1 MKTKKYF
8 VISVLALLAC
18 SCQDEEQ
25 GGVQPTP
32 GQDVQFGATLEQNG
46 SRTIY
51 DTPDTDDQGDPTAYP
66 IYWENGDEVI
76 VSSPECAD
84 NGGVGNANY
93 KVNVGN
99 NTTQNYATSLDKTG
113 DRGVRWGNNQT
124 GNFYSF
130 YPASH
135 AELGSDYKTMTVTM
149 PAQQDNNIETDEQG
163 NITVVRPDMEACF
176 MYAGSTASS
185 GETVNLR
192 YIPLSTAVRF
202 TLRGPQSGDP
212 VTVNYVRIY
221 APQGTVIDG
230 SFTLDF
236 SNASTK
242 DGNKKA
248 PTVTAANG
256 RNYVTMNA
264 ANPETNQ
271 YLTLGPGENAE
282 LCAFLLLEKE
292 QPINEHW
299 YIEVGLS
306 DGTSLK
312 KSLVAS
318 GDTDNMTLV
327 PGKVHNLGEL
337 PQLQSGG
344 AWDPANWMANLQRN
358 VYLSEISL
366 PGSWNSGNIDSQPA
380 FQSEGTTINGTN
392 IDAQYK
398 AGVRAFHID
407 TRWNAR
413 QILPGTVYIT
423 EDLGVANGGAS
434 YNLLNGEGRYMH
446 WNNQTFE
453 DILLNDIIHED
464 TSNPENNRP
473 RDDEY
478 MVVICTFAQDSYN
491 VTDFNGNLDWKGRIS
506 QICASSDKVVDART
520 LTPNT
525 CVADVLGKV
534 IVVVNTSS
542 DDEVANSKC
551 LFMNMGMELDENEFT
566 GQDYYTTDLKWNNNT
581 SSGISMYATHAQIT
595 KDQVSTPDDRGFA
608 PTLSQREYHL
618 QNILN
623 VSKGN
628 YNNLANYQHN
638 IWYYLGLGGY
648 YYPEDH
654 LGVARD
660 LNNWID
666 DKVDEMSAG
675 GEYYPLGIV
684 LMNCAIQYKDVV
696 QDILQMNN
704 KYRKAYDP
712 TRSPVDGTDIE
723 GNMGGG
729 GNRTVHSAAA
739 GYSSGM
745 KDNQINAISWTRCR

>member
-1 MKTKKYF
+1 MKTKQYF
-8 VISVLALLAC
+8 MISALALLAY
-18 SCQDEEQ
+18 SCQDESYETA
-25 GGVQPTP
+25 VQPTP
-32 GQDVQFGATLEQNG
+32 GQDVQFGAALGQNAT
-46 SRTIY
+46 RTVY
-51 DTPDTDDQGDPTAYP
+51 GDRDGDAFP

-76 VSSPECAD
+76 VSSPECAKE
-84 NGGVGNANY
+84 GGVGSANY
-93 KVNVGN
+93 KVNVGD

-113 DRGVRWGNNQT
+113 EIGVRWSNNT
-124 GNFYSF
+124 SAHFYSF

-135 AELGSDYKTMTVTM
+135 AELGSDYTTMTLTM
-149 PAQQDNNIETDEQG
+149 PAQQDNNIETDQDG

-176 MYAGSTASS
+176 MYASSTANS

-192 YIPLSTAVRF
+192 YIPLSTAIRF
-202 TLRGPQSGDP
+202 TLNGPSQQGAEP

-230 SFTLDF
+230 SFTLSF
-236 SNASTK
+236 SGTDK
-242 DGNKKA
+242 
-248 PTVTAANG
+248 PTLTPVQG
-256 RNYVTMNA
+256 RVRNYVTMNA

-271 YLTLGPGENAE
+271 YLTLGYNESAE
-282 LCAFLLLEKE
+282 LCAFLLIPGEME
-292 QPINEHW
+292 ITDDW
-299 YIEVGLS
+299 YIEI
-306 DGTSLK
+306 GTSSGKSYK
-312 KSLVAS
+312 KYLTALPD
-318 GDTDNMTLV
+318 GNRKLV
-327 PGKVHNLGEL
+327 PGQVHYLPGLPNLDVD
-337 PQLQSGG
+337 S
-344 AWDPANWMANLQRN
+344 AWDPAHWMANLQRN

-366 PGSWNSGNIDSQPA
+366 PGSWNSGNIDSQPT
-380 FQSEGTTINGTN
+380 FQSDGSTINGTD

-407 TRWNAR
+407 TRWNATR
-413 QILPGTVYIT
+413 EWIWGGVGYTYNP
-423 EDLGVANGGAS
+423 EDLGVATGGAS
-434 YNLLNGEGRYMH
+434 YNTTGGRYMH
-446 WNNQTFE
+446 EDNDTFE
-453 DILLNDIIHED
+453 DVLLHRIIHED
-464 TSNPENNRP
+464 PSNSENNRP

-491 VTDFNGNLDWKGRIS
+491 VTNFNGNLDWKGRIS

-534 IVVVNTSS
+534 IVVVNTYST
-542 DDEVANSKC
+542 DAVADSKC
-551 LFMNMGMELDENEFT
+551 LFMNMGMSLVEDEFL
-566 GQDYYTTDLKWNNNT
+566 GQDYYTTDLKWQNSS
-581 SSGISMYATHAQIT
+581 SSGLSMYATHAQIT
-595 KDQVSTPDDRGFA
+595 STGGYTPSDRGFA
-608 PTLSQREYHL
+608 PTLAQRETHL
-618 QNILN
+618 ENILN

-628 YNNLANYQHN
+628 YNNLDNYQHN

-654 LGVARD
+654 ESVARD
-660 LNNWID
+660 LNGWID
-666 DKVDEMSAG
+666 GKVDEMSAG

-696 QDILQMNN
+696 QDILEMNN

-729 GNRTVHSAAA
+729 NRVVHSAAP

-745 KDNQINAISWTRCR
+745 TDNQTNAIGWTRCR

>member
-8 VISVLALLAC
+8 MISALAFLAC

-25 GGVQPTP
+25 GGAQPTP
-32 GQDVQFGATLEQNG
+32 GQDVQFGATLEQSA
-46 SRTIY
+46 SRTVY
-51 DTPDTDDQGDPTAYP
+51 GDRDGDAYP

-113 DRGVRWGNNQT
+113 DIGVRWGTNQT

-163 NITVVRPDMEACF
+163 TITVVRPDMEACF

-236 SNASTK
+236 SNASTEA
-242 DGNKKA
+242 GEENA
-248 PTVTAANG
+248 PTVTAVNG

-282 LCAFLLLEKE
+282 LCAFLLLVKPE
-292 QPINEHW
+292 PINNHW

-312 KSLVAS
+312 KSLLAS
-318 GDTDNMTLV
+318 GDTGNMALV
-327 PGKVHNLGEL
+327 PGKVHDLGEL

-344 AWDPANWMANLQRN
+344 EWDPANWMANLQRN

-366 PGSWNSGNIDSQPA
+366 PGSWNSGNIDSQPT
-380 FQSEGTTINGTN
+380 FQSEGTTINGTD

-398 AGVRAFHID
+398 AGIRAFHID
-407 TRWNAR
+407 TRWNAER
-413 QILPGTVYIT
+413 SFDLFGGGLQYTPT
-423 EDLGVANGGAS
+423 DLGVATGGAS
-434 YNLLNGEGRYMH
+434 YNPAGGRYMH
-446 WNNQTFE
+446 EDNDTFE
-453 DILLNDIIHED
+453 DVLLHRIIHED
-464 TSNPENNRP
+464 SEHPENNRP
-473 RDDEY
+473 RADEY

-491 VTDFNGNLDWKGRIS
+491 VTDFNGSLDWKGRIS

-534 IVVVNTSS
+534 IVVVNTYSK
-542 DDEVANSKC
+542 DAVTDSKC
-551 LFMNMGMELDENEFT
+551 LFMNMGMNLVEDEFL
-566 GQDYYTTDLKWNNNT
+566 GQDYYTTDLKWNNAT
-581 SSGISMYATHAQIT
+581 SSGLNMYATHAQISNGT
-595 KDQVSTPDDRGFA
+595 GGYTPSDRGFA
-608 PTLSQREYHL
+608 PTLVQRETHL
-618 QNILN
+618 ENILN

-654 LGVARD
+654 AGVAQD
-660 LNNWID
+660 LNGWIN
-666 DKVDEMSAG
+666 DKVDAMSAG

-684 LMNCAIQYKDVV
+684 LMNYAIQYKDVV

-712 TRSPVDGTDIE
+712 HRSPVDGTDIE
-723 GNMGGG
+723 GNLGGT
-729 GNRTVHSAAA
+729 GNSTVQSAAA

>member
-1 MKTKKYF
+1 M
-8 VISVLALLAC
+8 ISALAFLAC

-25 GGVQPTP
+25 GGAQPTP
-32 GQDVQFGATLEQNG
+32 GQDVQFGATLEQSA
-46 SRTIY
+46 SRTVY
-51 DTPDTDDQGDPTAYP
+51 GDRDGDAYP

-113 DRGVRWGNNQT
+113 DIGVRWGTNQT

-163 NITVVRPDMEACF
+163 TITVVRPDMEACF

-236 SNASTK
+236 SNASTEAEK
-242 DGNKKA
+242 ENA
-248 PTVTAANG
+248 PTVTDVNG

-282 LCAFLLLEKE
+282 LCAFLMLVKPE
-292 QPINEHW
+292 PINNQW

-318 GDTDNMTLV
+318 GDTNDMTLV
-327 PGKVHNLGEL
+327 PGKVHDLGEL

-344 AWDPANWMANLQRN
+344 EWNVANWMTNLQRN
-358 VYLSEISL
+358 VYLSEISI
-366 PGSWNSGNIDSQPA
+366 PGSWNSMNSDCQYS
-380 FQSEGTTINGTN
+380 SDGTDI
-392 IDAQYK
+392 AEQYSK
-398 AGVRAFHID
+398 GVRAFHID
-407 TRWNAR
+407 TRWKADNWTYSD
-413 QILPGTVYIT
+413 IG
-423 EDLGVANGGAS
+423 ELGVANGGITGS
-434 YNLLNGEGRYMH
+434 YLFALGQPANRLMAPNAPGFRS
-446 WNNQTFE
+446 
-453 DILLNDIIHED
+453 ILTEITSHIIDKKEF
-464 TSNPENNRP
+464 
-473 RDDEY
+473 
-478 MVVICTFAQDSYN
+478 MVVICTLAQDSYDYN
-491 VTDFNGNLDWKGRIS
+491 RDNGGWKKEIS
-506 QICASSDKVVDART
+506 DICADMSDVVFDGSKITAET
-520 LTPNT
+520 
-525 CVADVLGKV
+525 VVQDVLGKV
-534 IVVVNTSS
+534 IVIVNTNNDYNLGTSP
-542 DDEVANSKC
+542 C
-551 LFMNMGMELDENEFT
+551 LFMNMGITLDETVFT
-566 GQDYYTTDLKWNNNT
+566 GHLSEGGYYDIPLKYGDT
-581 SSGISMYATHAQIT
+581 SESGIMMYATHAQKT
-595 KDQVSTPDDRGFA
+595 MEGASGQEDTEDDRGYI
-608 PTLSQREYHL
+608 PSLSERKQMAN
-618 QNILN
+618 NIMGWSN
-623 VSKGN
+623 RNHGQTEN
-628 YNNLANYQHN
+628 AHN
-638 IWYYLGLGGY
+638 SWIYMGLGGY
-648 YYPEDH
+648 VSDSQAGYETVTTYFNDWMNNDIIGKMNTTGYYP
-654 LGVARD
+654 V
-660 LNNWID
+660 
-666 DKVDEMSAG
+666 
-675 GEYYPLGIV
+675 GIV
-684 LMNCAIQYKDVV
+684 LMNDAISEGTSATIKN
-696 QDILQMNN
+696 ILQMNN

-712 TRSPVDGTDIE
+712 HRSPVDGTYID
-723 GNMGGG
+723 GTTGKA
-729 GNRTVHSAAA
+729 VQSAAA